1 MLYVMRHGRT
11 DWNDLRKLQGQT
23 DIPLNETGRQMARKA
38 HDEYAN
44 VHFDICFCS
53 PLVRAFETAQ
63 IVLQGRNVPLVTDER
78 LKEMCFGAYEG
89 IENGFD
95 VPPIDSFFKNPEQYV
110 AQNGAESF
118 EHLFKRT
125 GEFLDEKVRP
135 LLSQNKD
142 VLIVG
147 HGAMNSSIICQ
158 MKNLPLKDFWSS
170 GLENCKLLQIA

>member
-1 MLYVMRHGRT
+1 MSEIKKITV
-11 DWNDLRKLQGQT
+11 
-23 DIPLNETGRQMARKA
+23 
-38 HDEYAN
+38 
-44 VHFDICFCS
+44 
-53 PLVRAFETAQ
+53 
-63 IVLQGRNVPLVTDER
+63 
-78 LKEMCFGAYEG
+78 
-89 IENGFD
+89 D
-95 VPPIDSFFKNPEQYV
+95 VDVEEFYEQYV
-110 AQNGAESF
+110 AQNGAQSF

-158 MKNLPLKDFWSS
+158 MKNLPLKDFWSN